1 MELTK
6 EELAQYLGTTVQ
18 QIKKN
23 FPKISNRALNK
34 GILIE
39 RKKINNYTI
48 YSIKEITPQKIDY
61 IPNNTRTIK
70 WTGNLE
76 NEEWVDVYNNDK
88 FEVSNQGRVRNKK
101 TLQLHKISD
110 AGKGYKKVSINNQNY
125 LLHRLV
131 LASFNPIE
139 KWELYDVDHK
149 DGNRANNKLENL
161 QWATQEE
168 NILFMLNNRKELN
181 KELTRILQNHSYDE
195 VLEILRKI
203 V

>member
-6 EELAQYLGTTVQ
+6 EELAQYLGTTAQ

-39 RKKINNYTI
+39 RKKINNDTI
-48 YSIKEITPQKIDY
+48 YSIKETTPQKIDY

-101 TLQLHKISD
+101 TLQLHKISES
-110 AGKGYKKVSINNQNY
+110 GKGYKKVSIDNQNY

-149 DGNRANNKLENL
+149 DGNRSNNKLENL

-168 NILFMLNNRKELN
+168 NMLFMLNNRKELN

-203 V
+203 N

>member
-39 RKKINNYTI
+39 RKKINNDTI

-61 IPNNTRTIK
+61 VPNNTRTIK

-110 AGKGYKKVSINNQNY
+110 AGKRYKKVSINNQNY

-181 KELTRILQNHSYDE
+181 KELTRILRNHSYDE